1 MLPPSEHYQAGEGKG
16 AGAADWVGHRQFL
29 DAEGQVEIE
38 LGGFLVR
45 TGDRLLLVDVGI
57 GPNHQ
62 VGGQLLDSL
71 RALGVDP
78 AEITDVLFTHLH
90 FDHVGWSAVKDD
102 VVFPNAT
109 HRCHRLDWEYFFGTE
124 VHITKKLRPV
134 LDRVELFDGDVT
146 IAPGVDV
153 RLAAGHTPGSVLVV
167 LSSGAARGLL
177 LGDVVHCP
185 VELLDDE
192 WAGMG
197 DVDPK
202 LARATR
208 NALARELEGTDIP
221 VAAAHFPD
229 LTFGR
234 LLFGEGRRQWVV
246 D

>member
-1 MLPPSEHYQAGEGKG
+1 M
-16 AGAADWVGHRQFL
+16 
-29 DAEGQVEIE
+29 
-38 LGGFLVR
+38 
-45 TGDRLLLVDVGI
+45 
-57 GPNHQ
+57 
-62 VGGQLLDSL
+62 
-71 RALGVDP
+71 
-78 AEITDVLFTHLH
+78 
-90 FDHVGWSAVKDD
+90 
-102 VVFPNAT
+102 

-134 LDRVELFDGDVT
+134 VDRVELFDSDVT

-153 RLAAGHTPGSVLVV
+153 RLAAGHTPGSVMVV

-208 NALARELEGTDIP
+208 NALARELEGTGIP